1 MSREDRL
8 RTETIIYW
16 ARSGVGD
23 DGEVT
28 LAAYNEIK
36 AQWVEQRTEAADSF
50 GNMVMVDV
58 QIVVGRELVA
68 GSIVAKGIYA
78 DYSSGDLLY
87 EVVTY
92 GEQRDL
98 KNRFIRRVAGLRRYG
113 TELPEL
119 AS

>member
-1 MSREDRL
+1 MSREDRI
-8 RTETIIYW
+8 RNETVIYW
-16 ARSGVGD
+16 ARSGVGNA
-23 DGEVT
+23 GEVT
-28 LAAYNEIK
+28 LAAYDEIK
-36 AQWVEQRTEAADSF
+36 VQWVERQAEAADPF
-50 GNMVMVDV
+50 GNLVTVDV
-58 QIVVGRELVA
+58 QLVVGQELVV